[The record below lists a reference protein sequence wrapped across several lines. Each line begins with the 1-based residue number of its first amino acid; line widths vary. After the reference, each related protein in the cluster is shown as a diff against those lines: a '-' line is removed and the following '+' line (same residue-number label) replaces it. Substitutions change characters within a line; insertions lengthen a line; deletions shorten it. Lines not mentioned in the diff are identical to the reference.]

1 MKYILIYILLIN
13 INLFPIFSYLKIPFK
28 TYSSDKLPTNKKLIN
43 NYIYLNINLG
53 FSNTKQTKL
62 LIKQEKYH
70 LFLYENSSYSYKN
83 SQSCKILVN
92 ENYEIK
98 NSACAKGI
106 FLNDIMYLEG
116 NKYDNI
122 SFILCNKYYNDENL
136 NFDGQIGFNMGY
148 EDKYDSNFIR
158 QLKAKN
164 IISNYIYSIIYENDE
179 EGFILIGEYPHM
191 INLNN
196 NIYNEYSTFKKE
208 NLNWFHAVENNKNQ
222 RWSITLDKISYSN
235 SEVFQ
240 IQRECILSAENK
252 FIISTFQYFNLI
264 KEIFGKKCK
273 IYQSEYSYQ
282 YLSCDKNIDKEFT
295 PEINFFIKEY
305 NITFNFNYKDL
316 FFDDGDSL
324 IFLVATYAD
333 FDEGYWIL
341 GKPFIK
347 KYLFLYDMDS
357 KMIGFYNKDT
367 HVTVDNIEI
376 NNKKEGNFNLSIFFN
391 IFLCII
397 IIILIFILYHCYVNK
412 RRIRANELEDKFN
425 YIAKTDKE
433 LKEF

>member
-1 MKYILIYILLIN
+1 MYNAPKR
-13 INLFPIFSYLKIPFK
+13 PIVSTTKI
-28 TYSSDKLPTNKKLIN
+28 
-43 NYIYLNINLG
+43 
-53 FSNTKQTKL
+53 
-62 LIKQEKYH
+62 
-70 LFLYENSSYSYKN
+70 
-83 SQSCKILVN
+83 CK
-92 ENYEIK
+92 
-98 NSACAKGI
+98 S
-106 FLNDIMYLEG
+106 
-116 NKYDNI
+116 
-122 SFILCNKYYNDENL
+122 LCDL
-136 NFDGQIGFNMGY
+136 SG
-148 EDKYDSNFIR
+148 S
-158 QLKAKN
+158 L
-164 IISNYIYSIIYENDE
+164 
-179 EGFILIGEYPHM
+179 
-191 INLNN
+191 
-196 NIYNEYSTFKKE
+196 KKE

-222 RWSITLDKISYSN
+222 RWSITFDKISYSN

-305 NITFNFNYKDL
+305 NITFNINYKDL

-357 KMIGFYNKDT
+357 KMIGFYNKIGRA
-367 HVTVDNIEI
+367 HV
-376 NNKKEGNFNLSIFFN
+376 
-391 IFLCII
+391 
-397 IIILIFILYHCYVNK
+397 
-412 RRIRANELEDKFN
+412 
-425 YIAKTDKE
+425 
-433 LKEF
+433 